1 MIREIEN
8 FNPDRYRDL
17 PMWWAKERYKEK
29 ISQVG
34 ADGREKIIRIF
45 YKLMK
50 GDLQIEK
57 YYRELVSL

>member
-1 MIREIEN
+1 
-8 FNPDRYRDL
+8 
-17 PMWWAKERYKEK
+17 MWWAKERYKEK

-50 GDLQIEK
+50 GNLQIEK